1 MKKQYM
7 LTIVLATSII
17 TARAQSSV
25 TTIEYNKTMQ
35 PALVLELPNT
45 TNDVEGTILE
55 KLKQIGYDPK
65 TLGHLFW
72 KTNTIDGFYV
82 FNNVV
87 LPSLSAQKL
96 DMYFKVI
103 QKNKEEKDNTTLY
116 MLVSKGNGNFASP
129 QIDTTLWNSSQVFL
143 NSFVEKTTAYNLE
156 QSIKAQENTVNDSQ
170 KKLVALQSDEKDL
183 GEKIKKY
190 QSDLSNNLNNQKDR
204 QQDIENQQKLLE
216 SLILKRKG

>member
-1 MKKQYM
+1 M

>member
-1 MKKQYM
+1 M
-7 LTIVLATSII
+7 LIIVLATSII

-45 TNDVEGTILE
+45 TNDVEGTIIG
-55 KLKQIGYDPK
+55 KLKQIGYNPE
-65 TLGHLFW
+65 THGHLFW
-72 KTNTIDGFYV
+72 KTNTVDGFYV

-87 LPSLSAQKL
+87 LPSLSTQKL
-96 DMYFKVI
+96 DMYFKVL

-129 QIDTTLWNSSQVFL
+129 QMDTTLWNSSQVFL
-143 NSFVEKTTAYNLE
+143 NSFGEKTTAYSLE
-156 QSIKAQENTVNDSQ
+156 ETIKAQENTVNESH
-170 KKLVALQSDEKDL
+170 KKLVTLQGDEKDL
-183 GEKIKKY
+183 AEKIKKY
-190 QSDLSNNLNNQKDR
+190 QSDLSNNLNNQKD
-204 QQDIENQQKLLE
+204 QQLDIENQQKLLG

>member
-7 LTIVLATSII
+7 LIIVLATSII

-45 TNDVEGTILE
+45 TNDVEGTILK
-55 KLKQIGYDPK
+55 KLKQIGYNPV
-65 TLGHLFW
+65 TQGHLFW
-72 KTNTIDGFYV
+72 KKNTMDGFYV

-87 LPSLSAQKL
+87 LPSVSAQKL
-96 DMYFKVI
+96 DMYFKVV

-129 QIDTTLWNSSQVFL
+129 QVDTTLWNSSQVFL

-156 QSIKAQENTVNDSQ
+156 ETIKAQENSVNESQ
-170 KKLVALQSDEKDL
+170 KKLVTLQGDEKDL
-183 GEKIKKY
+183 AEKIKKY
-190 QSDLSNNLNNQKDR
+190 QSDLSNNLNNQKD
-204 QQDIENQQKLLE
+204 QQLDIENQQKLLE